1 MKNLSCVL
9 MRTEKWSEDPNER
22 GWGWGWG
29 WGWRWRRGE
38 ERIIGEGLAY
48 HLEEDDLLLN

>member
-1 MKNLSCVL
+1 MFSDTFNVSQFHACTSYDVA
-9 MRTEKWSEDPNER
+9 M
-22 GWGWGWG
+22 WGWGWG
-29 WGWRWRRGE
+29 WGWRRGE

>member
-1 MKNLSCVL
+1 

-22 GWGWGWG
+22 GWGWG
-29 WGWRWRRGE
+29 RRGE